1 MWADNANGRLFSYGG
16 EFEQFT
22 EEQGIPF
29 DFAVWSYDTW
39 NDTWTELKPKN
50 TVVDYRVSYGA
61 GTSVEYQGKGYYL
74 GGWRSKN
81 NDNRWST
88 EREAQ
93 KDLLIYDM
101 LDNSWQKRSGPRDGL
116 ARAEGAMTYIPGGD
130 NGILVYFGGVVSED
144 GKEENASAV

>member
-1 MWADNANGRLFSYGG
+1 ILARHNLSTTFRDGENLKFPPILSNLTRGAEVPSAVGGILWADNANGRLFSYGG

-61 GTSVEYQGKGYYL
+61 GTSVEYQGKGY
-74 GGWRSKN
+74 
-81 NDNRWST
+81 
-88 EREAQ
+88 
-93 KDLLIYDM
+93 
-101 LDNSWQKRSGPRDGL
+101 
-116 ARAEGAMTYIPGGD
+116 
-130 NGILVYFGGVVSED
+130 
-144 GKEENASAV
+144 